1 MNKKQKTELEDLRQR
16 WNWNSAEAINDRNS
30 FVLNSARKNYEKV
43 LGESGTAIGLS
54 RWQSECIAVCGSGNF
69 LHTEIELAPEVRIAT
84 DYKNPAHIP
93 SDFLKRLYASTGA
106 LALVGCIGLA
116 VGPFGSS
123 SASAVENSYVN
134 AVELQSV
141 EVSSEAPSITVA
153 RDGVSV
159 TETPRGV
166 SLAGSGVSVTP
177 TGAGN
182 LGLVGNA
189 MKYIGAHWD
198 CTALVEQAL
207 RDMGYS
213 VADLAPMQFGQYG
226 TVFYNPADV
235 QAGDIMMRG
244 GHVAIYAGD
253 GMTVQGGYGFGGVV
267 LNSWEGPAN
276 YSAFVRVG

>member
-16 WNWNSAEAINDRNS
+16 WNWNSAEAINDRNA
-30 FVLNSARKNYEKV
+30 FVLNCARKDYDKV
-43 LGESGTAIGLS
+43 LGSSGTGIGLS

-69 LHTEIELAPEVRIAT
+69 LHTEIEMAPEVQIAV
-84 DYKNPAHIP
+84 DYKNPAHLP

-116 VGPFGSS
+116 VGPFGSTPS
-123 SASAVENSYVN
+123 YASELPVVEVQ
-134 AVELQSV
+134 AV
-141 EVSSEAPSITVA
+141 EVSSDAPAITA
-153 RDGVSV
+153 SRDGVVIS
-159 TETPRGV
+159 ETPRGS
-166 SLAGSGVSVTP
+166 SLAGGGVLYAP
-177 TGAGN
+177 TGTGN

-189 MKYIGAHWD
+189 MKYIGMSWD

-213 VADLAPMQFGQYG
+213 VGDLGPMGFGGYG

-253 GMTVQGGYGFGGVV
+253 GMSVQGGFGFGGVV
-267 LNSWEGPAN
+267 LNSWEGPAS
-276 YSAFVRVG
+276 YTAFVRVG

>member
-16 WNWNSAEAINDRNS
+16 WNWNSAEAIHDRNS

-69 LHTEIELAPEVRIAT
+69 LHTEIELAPEVHIAT

-123 SASAVENSYVN
+123 SASAVENPYV
-134 AVELQSV
+134 ASDTQTV
-141 EVSSEAPSITVA
+141 EVSSEAPSITVV
-153 RDGVSV
+153 RDGVAIS
-159 TETPRGV
+159 ETPRGA
-166 SLAGSGVSVTP
+166 SLAGGVMYAPAGT
-177 TGAGN
+177 GN

-207 RDMGYS
+207 RDMGYG
-213 VADLAPMQFGQYG
+213 VGDLAPMDFGGYG

-235 QAGDIMMRG
+235 QAGDIMMRP

-253 GMTVQGGYGFGGVV
+253 GMTVQGGFGFGGVV
-267 LNSWEGPAN
+267 LNSWEGPAS
-276 YSAFVRVG
+276 YTAFVRVG